1 MSCGARLSR
10 YNKEAVC
17 SACSKMGTAAP
28 ANSSSIPM
36 PREAWL
42 YVDSQLAAP
51 PDGSN
56 VGSLMRAY
64 REARHMTQQQ
74 LADLVKLDA
83 SYISLIE
90 NGKRAMRDIVQLR
103 QVAAALEIP
112 PEELGLLPVPDDA
125 HLPSEVT
132 SQRSA
137 TARAP
142 QGEGHVAHSQR
153 DWRRM
158 RRLLNQ
164 HRNELSA
171 AARLLY
177 SSPGEVRG
185 VLSKPEWIAATPLP
199 IDRIQLAW
207 DNQLVGP
214 RIVGGEPQVGDV
226 LPLQSNGRR
235 FERYSRA
242 IAGIERPTLFENRVS
257 YRLADVEWTSSAAY
271 LRFGYTTYFDMVDVC
286 EALAHE
292 MAAAWHAFGETRSWL
307 KLPNWGRLPFRSML
321 HDPFDLSAR
330 ALLPSIDTLTIR
342 VDADGSASFLLHR
355 RNSANVALAGGYYH
369 VMPCGVFQP
378 STLAP
383 WDQANDFDLWRNMMR
398 EYSEEFLG
406 MPEADGSSGAPIDYV
421 HTEPFRSLVDARH
434 SGALRAY
441 SFGIGLDPLTLAG
454 EVLAVVV
461 VEADVYDRVFAELVS
476 SNAEG
481 SVVAASPSISDGVPF
496 TEQNIRRLLDDE
508 PLAPAAAACLDLAWQ
523 HRDELF

>member
-1 MSCGARLSR
+1 
-10 YNKEAVC
+10 
-17 SACSKMGTAAP
+17 
-28 ANSSSIPM
+28 M

-56 VGSLMRAY
+56 IGSLMRAY

-132 SQRSA
+132 NQRSA

-214 RIVGGEPQVGDV
+214 RIVGGEPQAGDV

-307 KLPNWGRLPFRSML
+307 KLPNWGRLPLRSML

-421 HTEPFRSLVDARH
+421 HTEPFRSLIDARH

>member
-1 MSCGARLSR
+1 
-10 YNKEAVC
+10 
-17 SACSKMGTAAP
+17 
-28 ANSSSIPM
+28 
-36 PREAWL
+36 
-42 YVDSQLAAP
+42 
-51 PDGSN
+51 
-56 VGSLMRAY
+56 MRAY

-90 NGKRAMRDIVQLR
+90 TGKRSMRDTVQLR

-112 PEELGLLPVPDDA
+112 PEELGLLPVPEDA
-125 HLPSEVT
+125 HLPGEVNG
-132 SQRSA
+132 QRA
-137 TARAP
+137 TGAPTHDEGEVAR
-142 QGEGHVAHSQR
+142 SQR
-153 DWRRM
+153 DWRRI

-177 SSPGEVRG
+177 PSPGDVPG
-185 VLSKPEWIAATPLP
+185 VLSKPEWMAPTPLP
-199 IDRIQLAW
+199 LERVQLAW
-207 DNQLVGP
+207 DNTLAAPRMVGS
-214 RIVGGEPQVGDV
+214 EPQAGDV
-226 LPLQSNGRR
+226 LPLQARGRR
-235 FERYSRA
+235 FEQYARA

-257 YRLADVEWTSSAAY
+257 YRLADVEWSTSSAY
-271 LRFGYTTYFDMVDVC
+271 LRFGYTTYFDMVNVC
-286 EALAHE
+286 EAVAHE
-292 MAAAWHAFGETRSWL
+292 TAAAWHAFGETKSWL
-307 KLPNWGRLPFRSML
+307 AMPNWTRLPLRSML
-321 HDPFDLSAR
+321 HDPFDLAAR
-330 ALLPSIDTLTIR
+330 PLLPSIDTLTIR
-342 VDADGSASFLLHR
+342 VESGGSASFLLHR
-355 RNSANVALAGGYYH
+355 RNSANVAVAGGYYH

-421 HTEPFRSLVDARH
+421 HTEPFRSLNDARH

-454 EVLAVVV
+454 EVLSVVV
-461 VEADVYDRVFAELVS
+461 IDADVYDRVFAGLVS

-481 SVVAASPSISDGVPF
+481 SVVAASPSIADGVPF
-496 TEQNIRRLLDDE
+496 TERNVRRLLDEE

-523 HRDELF
+523 HRRELV